1 MAISFVE
8 LWVGVVRF
16 SRLIGALKK
25 YERHISAISMIA
37 GFASDNYFFGRV
49 DHPATQFVLF
59 AYIWGAIGSIVLVHF
74 METRADPDSPL
85 RKFHPLIVAAPQFA
99 FGGLWSAFLIFYGR
113 SAVFSASWP
122 FLVVMAGIL
131 IGNEVFKKYHSR
143 LVFTCTLLFFALF
156 SYTIFVVPMFT
167 GTMGQRMFLLSAA
180 IATMAFVLVIASLTV
195 IGPQR
200 IMQSWKGIAA
210 GAVSVLVLLNAS
222 YFTNVLPP
230 LPLALTNAGVYHLV
244 TRDGDVYRAVGEAR
258 PLLTRISLPGSEP
271 VVHINPGESLYLYSA
286 VFAPI
291 KLNTKILHVWQ
302 HFDEAANQWRTQAV
316 VSYPITGGR
325 GGGYRGYSVKSLPAK
340 GHWRVNIETADGRI
354 VGRVAFA
361 VVPVSRT
368 VASVEQI
375 LK

>member
-1 MAISFVE
+1 MH
-8 LWVGVVRF
+8 F
-16 SRLIGALKK
+16 SGLIAALKK

-59 AYIWGAIGSIVLVHF
+59 AYIWAAIGGIVLVHF
-74 METRADPDSPL
+74 METRAAPDGPL
-85 RKFHPLIVAAPQFA
+85 RKFHPLVVAAPQFA

-122 FLVVMAGIL
+122 FLIVMAGVL

-167 GTMGQRMFLLSAA
+167 GTMGQRVFLLSGA
-180 IATMAFVLVIASLTV
+180 IATGAFALIIAALTV
-195 IGPQR
+195 IGPER
-200 IMQSWKGIAA
+200 MMKSWKGIAA
-210 GAVSVLVLLNAS
+210 GAAGVLVVLNAS
-222 YFTNVLPP
+222 YFTNILPP
-230 LPLALTNAGVYHLV
+230 LPLALTNAGVYHSV
-244 TRDGDVYRAVGEAR
+244 ARDGDVYRAVGETR
-258 PLLTRISLPGSEP
+258 PLLTRISLPGLAP
-271 VVHINPGESLYLYSA
+271 VIHVNPGDSLSVYSA

-291 KLNTKILHVWQ
+291 MLQTKILHRWQ
-302 HFDEAANQWRTQAV
+302 HYDDAAKEWRTQAV

-325 GGGYRGYSVKSLPAK
+325 DGGYRGYSVKSLPAK
-340 GHWRVNIETADGRI
+340 GDWRVNIETADGRI
-354 VGRVAFA
+354 VGRVAFT
-361 VVPVSRT
+361 VVPVSRQI
-368 VASVEQI
+368 ASVQQI

>member
-1 MAISFVE
+1 MV
-8 LWVGVVRF
+8 
-16 SRLIGALKK
+16 
-25 YERHISAISMIA
+25 A

-59 AYIWGAIGSIVLVHF
+59 AYIWGAIGGITLMHF

-85 RKFHPLIVAAPQFA
+85 RKFHALIVAAPQFA

-122 FLVVMAGIL
+122 FLIL
-131 IGNEVFKKYHSR
+131 MSAVFIGNEVFKKYHSR

-167 GTMGQRMFLLSAA
+167 GTIGQRMFLLSGA
-180 IATMAFVLVIASLTV
+180 IATGAFALVIAALAV

-200 IMQSWKGIAA
+200 MKQSWKGIASGAA
-210 GAVSVLVLLNAS
+210 GVLVLLNAS
-222 YFTNVLPP
+222 YFTNILPP
-230 LPLALTNAGVYHLV
+230 LPLALTTAGVYHSV
-244 TRDGDVYRAVGEAR
+244 TRDGDVYRAVGETR
-258 PLLTRISLPGSEP
+258 PLLTRISLPGAKP
-271 VVHINPGESLYLYSA
+271 VIHVNPGDSLSVYSA

-291 KLNTKILHVWQ
+291 KLQTKILHIWE
-302 HFDEAANQWRTQAV
+302 HYDNATSEWRRQAV

-325 GGGYRGYSVKSLPAK
+325 DGGYRGYSVKSLPAK
-340 GHWRVNIETADGRI
+340 GDWRVNIETADGRI
-354 VGRVAFA
+354 VGRVAFS
-361 VVPVSRT
+361 VVPVSRQI
-368 VASVEQI
+368 ASVEQI